1 MIRNIIAIGT
11 LTLAAIS
18 SAAGAEQKPAPCLD
32 RPAADRGLTHVKL
45 LDIVRHESPE
55 RAEYIIRTCGLR
67 SPLTQEQEA
76 DLKEVGAGD
85 PVLKAAREMSA
96 KLTDPQPQP
105 GPPATFGTVRPS
117 GAEST
122 EPPKPAV
129 QLAPKIEVAE
139 DANVIKVDVGLV
151 NILFNVRTKKGGL
164 VPDLPKE
171 EFTVF
176 EDGKEQKIKA
186 FTRESNLPLTIGL
199 LVDVSR
205 SQERLIGIEQAA
217 SRQFFT
223 TVLKPK
229 DLAFIIS
236 FGQDA
241 DLLQDYTNSGKMLS
255 RALDSLKLNAPVQ
268 GPQAA
273 PVPGAYSPRGT
284 ILYDAV
290 VLAAE
295 EQLKNQVGRKVLV
308 LITDGDD
315 QGSRYTKER
324 AIEAAQRADA
334 IIYSVYYVDRAFY
347 NGYGGIT
354 FGGGGGESILHRMS
368 DDTGGRVYTVDRNHS
383 LVEIYNEIERD
394 VRSQYS
400 IAYAPTNSTQDG
412 TFRKL
417 EIRCSNKEFKV
428 QARKGYYATPTE

>member
-1 MIRNIIAIGT
+1 MRNTIVIAMMA
-11 LTLAAIS
+11 LAGFSAA
-18 SAAGAEQKPAPCLD
+18 AAGAEQEAAPCLD
-32 RPAADRGLTHVKL
+32 RPAADRGFTRVKL
-45 LDIVRHESPE
+45 LDVVRRENPQ
-55 RAEYIIRTCGLR
+55 RAEYLIRTCGLR
-67 SPLTQEQEA
+67 GPSTPELEA
-76 DLKEVGAGD
+76 DLREVGAGD
-85 PVLKAAREMSA
+85 LVLKAVREMSA
-96 KLTDPQPQP
+96 KLTA
-105 GPPATFGTVRPS
+105 PPEAPPS
-117 GAEST
+117 TSGVDLSSHQQSK
-122 EPPKPAV
+122 EPPRPTV
-129 QLAPKIEVAE
+129 QLPPKIDTAD

-151 NILFNVRTKKGGL
+151 NILFNVRTKRGGL

-176 EDGKEQKIKA
+176 EDGKEQTIKA

-223 TVLKPK
+223 SVLKPK
-229 DLAFIIS
+229 DLAFIMS

-241 DLLQDYTNSGKMLS
+241 ELLQDYTSSGKLLS
-255 RALDSLKLNAPVQ
+255 RALDGLKLNAPMG
-268 GPQAA
+268 GPQAS

-315 QGSRYTKER
+315 QGSRYTEKR

-334 IIYSVYYVDRAFY
+334 IIYSVYYVDRGFY
-347 NGYGGIT
+347 QGNGRISI
-354 FGGGGGESILHRMS
+354 GGGAGEPALHHMS
-368 DDTGGRVYTVDRNHS
+368 DDTGGHVYTVDRSHS
-383 LVEIYNEIERD
+383 LIEIYNEIERD

-400 IAYAPTNSTQDG
+400 IAYAPTNATRDG

-417 EIRCSNKEFKV
+417 EIRCSNKEFKA

>member
-1 MIRNIIAIGT
+1 M
-11 LTLAAIS
+11 LLAA
-18 SAAGAEQKPAPCLD
+18 APAWPQTGNKKKQ
-32 RPAADRGLTHVKL
+32 PAASQQTPAKVED
-45 LDIVRHESPE
+45 
-55 RAEYIIRTCGLR
+55 
-67 SPLTQEQEA
+67 
-76 DLKEVGAGD
+76 D
-85 PVLKAAREMSA
+85 P
-96 KLTDPQPQP
+96 
-105 GPPATFGTVRPS
+105 
-117 GAEST
+117 
-122 EPPKPAV
+122 
-129 QLAPKIEVAE
+129 
-139 DANVIKVDVGLV
+139 NVIKVDVGLV
-151 NILFNVRTKKGGL
+151 NILFNVRTKRGGL

-176 EDGKEQKIKA
+176 EDGTEQTIKA

-223 TVLKPK
+223 SVLKPK

-241 DLLQDYTNSGKMLS
+241 ELLQDYTSEPKMLS
-255 RALDSLKLNAPVQ
+255 RALDGLKLNAPVLP
-268 GPQAA
+268 PQAS
-273 PVPGAYSPRGT
+273 PVPGAYTPRGT

-295 EQLKNQVGRKVLV
+295 EQLKGQVGRKVLV

-315 QGSRYTKER
+315 QGSRYSEKR

-334 IIYSVYYVDRAFY
+334 ILYSVYYVDRAFY
-347 NGYGGIT
+347 QGGGFNI
-354 FGGGGGESILHRMS
+354 GGGGGESALRHMS

-383 LVEIYNEIERD
+383 LIEIYNEIERD

-400 IAYAPTNSTQDG
+400 LAYAPSNSKQDG

-417 EIRCSNKEFKV
+417 EIKTSNKEFKV

>member
-1 MIRNIIAIGT
+1 MVA
-11 LTLAAIS
+11 LAALAS
-18 SAAGAEQKPAPCLD
+18 TAAGAEQETAPCLE
-32 RPAADRGLTHVKL
+32 RPPADRGLTRVKL
-45 LDIVRHESPE
+45 LDIVRHENPG
-55 RAEYIIRTCGLR
+55 RAEYLIRTCGLR
-67 SPLTQEQEA
+67 APATP
-76 DLKEVGAGD
+76 DLESDLREVGAGD
-85 PVLKAAREMSA
+85 LVLKAVREMSA
-96 KLTDPQPQP
+96 KLQAPPEPAAPEPP
-105 GPPATFGTVRPS
+105 GPPKTGGAAS
-117 GAEST
+117 GQQSK
-122 EPPKPAV
+122 EPPKPDV
-129 QLAPKIEVAE
+129 HLTSPKVEE
-139 DANVIKVDVGLV
+139 SDANVIKVDVGLV
-151 NILFNVRTKKGGL
+151 NVLFNVRTKRGGL

-186 FTRESNLPLTIGL
+186 FTRETNLPLTIGL

-223 TVLKPK
+223 SVLKPK

-236 FGQDA
+236 YGQDA
-241 DLLQDYTNSGKMLS
+241 ELLQDFTNSGKLLS
-255 RALDSLKLNAPVQ
+255 RALDGLKLNAPVMA
-268 GPQAA
+268 PQAS
-273 PVPGAYSPRGT
+273 PVPGAYQPRGT
-284 ILYDAV
+284 ILYDAI

-295 EQLKNQVGRKVLV
+295 EQLKGQVGRKVLV

-315 QGSRYTKER
+315 QGSRYTEKR

-347 NGYGGIT
+347 NGYGGISM
-354 FGGGGGESILHRMS
+354 GGGAGEPVLRHMS
-368 DDTGGRVYTVDRNHS
+368 DDTGGRVYTVDRSHS

-400 IAYAPTNSTQDG
+400 IAYAPTNSNQDG
-412 TFRKL
+412 TFRKI
-417 EIRCSNKEFKV
+417 EIRTSNKEFKV

>member
-1 MIRNIIAIGT
+1 MRRNTIV
-11 LTLAAIS
+11 AAFLLLMAFT
-18 SAAGAEQKPAPCLD
+18 AAWSQQKKDQKPA
-32 RPAADRGLTHVKL
+32 T
-45 LDIVRHESPE
+45 S
-55 RAEYIIRTCGLR
+55 
-67 SPLTQEQEA
+67 
-76 DLKEVGAGD
+76 
-85 PVLKAAREMSA
+85 
-96 KLTDPQPQP
+96 
-105 GPPATFGTVRPS
+105 
-117 GAEST
+117 
-122 EPPKPAV
+122 
-129 QLAPKIEVAE
+129 QLPPKIEAE
-139 DANVIKVDVGLV
+139 DPSVIKVDVGLV
-151 NILFNVRTKKGGL
+151 NVLFNVRTKKGGL

-171 EFTVF
+171 EFTIL

-223 TVLKPK
+223 SVLKPK

-241 DLLQDYTNSGKMLS
+241 ELLQDFTNSGKLLS
-255 RALDSLKLNAPVQ
+255 RALDQLKLNAPVMA
-268 GPQAA
+268 PQAS

-284 ILYDAV
+284 ILYDAM
-290 VLAAE
+290 VLASE
-295 EQLKNQVGRKVLV
+295 EQLKGQVGRKVLV

-315 QGSRYTKER
+315 QGSRYSEKR

-334 IIYSVYYVDRAFY
+334 IVYSVYYVDRGFY
-347 NGYGGIT
+347 QGRMT
-354 FGGGGGESILHRMS
+354 FGGSGEGALRHIS
-368 DDTGGRVYTVDRNHS
+368 DDTGGRVYTVDRSHS
-383 LVEIYNEIERD
+383 LVEIYSEIERD

-400 IAYAPTNSTQDG
+400 IAYAPENSKQDG

-417 EIRCSNKEFKV
+417 EIRTSNKDFKV

>member
-1 MIRNIIAIGT
+1 MKVSIA
-11 LTLAAIS
+11 LSFALLLAAS
-18 SAAGAEQKPAPCLD
+18 TAASGQQKDRKPVQKDTEQQPA
-32 RPAADRGLTHVKL
+32 RV
-45 LDIVRHESPE
+45 
-55 RAEYIIRTCGLR
+55 
-67 SPLTQEQEA
+67 
-76 DLKEVGAGD
+76 
-85 PVLKAAREMSA
+85 
-96 KLTDPQPQP
+96 
-105 GPPATFGTVRPS
+105 
-117 GAEST
+117 
-122 EPPKPAV
+122 EPD
-129 QLAPKIEVAE
+129 Q
-139 DANVIKVDVGLV
+139 NVIKVDVGLV
-151 NILFNVRTKKGGL
+151 NVLYNVRTKKGGL

-176 EDGKEQKIKA
+176 EDGKEQTIKA

-217 SRQFFT
+217 SRQFFQ

-241 DLLQDYTNSGKMLS
+241 ELLQDFTNSGRLLG
-255 RALDSLKLNAPVQ
+255 RALDNLKLNAPVNS
-268 GPQAA
+268 PHAP

-295 EQLKNQVGRKVLV
+295 EQLKGQVGRKVLI
-308 LITDGDD
+308 LITDGED
-315 QGSRYTKER
+315 QGSRYTEKR

-334 IIYSVYYVDRAFY
+334 IIYSVYYVDRQFY
-347 NGYGGIT
+347 SGYGRV
-354 FGGGGGESILHRMS
+354 FGGGSGEGSLRRMS
-368 DDTGGRVYTVDRNHS
+368 EDTGGRVYTVDRNHS
-383 LVEIYNEIERD
+383 LAEIYSEIERD

-400 IAYAPTNSTQDG
+400 LAYSPTNSTQDG

-417 EIRCSNKEFKV
+417 EIRTNNKDFKV